1 MGFGRF
7 LITDPDG
14 QWDSA
19 IRECVQTVCGIRVFL
34 GETEGPF
41 LGANLRSELPSSR
54 QRLASKRPRGSAD
67 ADYGSGRAIRP
78 WKSPIP
84 SPFASI

>member
-14 QWDSA
+14 QGDSA

-41 LGANLRSELPSSR
+41 LGADLRSELPGAQAGSR
-54 QRLASKRPRGSAD
+54 RLRAAGVDALTLPSTWRRLASRRTAGIS
-67 ADYGSGRAIRP
+67 
-78 WKSPIP
+78 
-84 SPFASI
+84 